1 MKYKFDFG
9 SHLSKKNLFY
19 VSSFG
24 SPAQG
29 SLALY
34 VTLNF
39 WFFHL
44 FTFVTKRHRQY
55 KHLILNTI
63 VKCSSASLFIKIDKR
78 LAPIASP
85 PLSLRS
91 ANIPQLH
98 NLKGTPCGP
107 SLQLLLAHFQLRVEL
122 NHFLLYFYS
131 LPADFL
137 YFPSQSYFFL
147 TSFEP
152 SGLRRSSHRDK
163 SATPSA
169 STTRFIP
176 PSAAS
181 SATTNDKNGSS

>member
-9 SHLSKKNLFY
+9 SHLSKKNIFY

-39 WFFHL
+39 WFYL
-44 FTFVTKRHRQY
+44 FTYVTKRHRQY

-63 VKCSSASLFIKIDKR
+63 VKCSSASIFIKIDKQ
-78 LAPIASP
+78 IS
-85 PLSLRS
+85 PLSLR
-91 ANIPQLH
+91 AENMPQLH

-107 SLQLLLAHFQLRVEL
+107 RLQLLLAHFQLRVEL

-131 LPADFL
+131 LPAEFL
-137 YFPSQSYFFL
+137 YFPSQSYFCL

-152 SGLRRSSHRDK
+152 SGLRWSSHRENPT
-163 SATPSA
+163 STPTA

-176 PSAAS
+176 SAS
-181 SATTNDKNGSS
+181 TTNDKNGSS